1 MKEIKKN
8 GGLLLLA
15 IPGIILT
22 ILMKYLAYPGLLL
35 AFKDYQAS
43 IDQGFFA
50 ALFSS
55 PWIGL
60 ENFKFLIMNPD
71 MGIIL
76 RNTLGYNITLIVI
89 GTIAAVVSAIAINEI
104 LNLRSKKFIQTLMF
118 FPFFMSW
125 VSVSYMMVG
134 FFDTDYGLLN
144 QFLAIFNVAPIDW
157 YNDPT
162 WWPFII
168 IIMGVWKGLGYNS
181 VIYLSTIQGFDK
193 SYYEAA
199 CIDGASKWQQI
210 KYITIP
216 LLKPM
221 IIILSILAIGGIMYS
236 DFGLFYQLPKNS
248 SALYNVTQT
257 LDIFVYNALKIPNSL
272 GLSAAAS
279 FFQSIVGFTLVIGT
293 NLIVRRIDKDSAL
306 F

>member
-1 MKEIKKN
+1 MKDIKKN
-8 GGLLLLA
+8 SGLLLLA
-15 IPGIILT
+15 IPGIVIT

-35 AFKDYQAS
+35 AFKNYQAS
-43 IDQGFFA
+43 IDQGFFK
-50 ALFSS
+50 ALWSS
-55 PWIGL
+55 DWVGID
-60 ENFKFLIMNPD
+60 NFKFLVLNPD
-71 MGIIL
+71 IGLII
-76 RNTLGYNITLIVI
+76 RNTLGYNITLIVT
-89 GTIAAVVSAIAINEI
+89 GTIAAVGCAIAINEI
-104 LNLRSKKFIQTLMF
+104 LHVKTKKTIQTLMF

-134 FFDTDYGLLN
+134 FFDKDYGLLN
-144 QFLAIFNVAPIDW
+144 QLLEFFNISAVSW

-162 WWPFII
+162 WWPIII
-168 IIMGVWKGLGYNS
+168 IIMGTWKGLGYNS
-181 VIYLSTIQGFDK
+181 VIYLSTIQGFDQ

-210 KYITIP
+210 RYLTIP

-221 IIILSILAIGGIMYS
+221 IIILTILGIGGIMYS

-279 FFQSIVGFTLVIGT
+279 FFQSTVGFILVIGT
-293 NLIVRRIDKDSAL
+293 NLLARKIDKDSAL

>member
-1 MKEIKKN
+1 MKDIKKN
-8 GGLLLLA
+8 SGLLLLA
-15 IPGIILT
+15 IPGVIIT

-35 AFKDYQAS
+35 AFKNYQAS
-43 IDQGFFA
+43 IDQGFFQ
-50 ALFSS
+50 ALWSS
-55 PWIGL
+55 DWVGID
-60 ENFKFLIMNPD
+60 NFKFLVLNPD
-71 MGIIL
+71 IGLII
-76 RNTLGYNITLIVI
+76 RNTLGYNITLII
-89 GTIAAVVSAIAINEI
+89 TGTIAAIGSAIAINEI
-104 LNLRSKKFIQTLMF
+104 LHLKTKKTIQTLMF

-134 FFDTDYGLLN
+134 FFDKDYGLLN
-144 QFLAIFNVAPIDW
+144 QFLEFFNISAVNW

-162 WWPFII
+162 WWPLIL
-168 IIMGVWKGLGYNS
+168 IIMGTWKGLGYNS
-181 VIYLSTIQGFDK
+181 VIYLSTIQGFDQ

-210 KYITIP
+210 RYLTIP

-221 IIILSILAIGGIMYS
+221 VIILTILGIGGIMYS

-279 FFQSIVGFTLVIGT
+279 FFQSTVGFILVIGT
-293 NLIVRRIDKDSAL
+293 NLIARKIDKDSAL

>member
-8 GGLLLLA
+8 WGLLVLA
-15 IPGIILT
+15 IPGIVIT

-35 AFKDYQAS
+35 AFKDYQAT

-55 PWIGL
+55 PWVGL
-60 ENFKFLIMNPD
+60 DNFKFLVMNPD

-76 RNTLGYNITLIVI
+76 RNTLGYNISLIII
-89 GTIAAVVSAIAINEI
+89 GTIAAVVTAIAINEV
-104 LNLRSKKFIQTLMF
+104 LHLRTKKFIQTLMF

-134 FFDTDYGLLN
+134 FFDKDYGLLN
-144 QFLAIFNVAPIDW
+144 QILVFFNLTPIDW

-199 CIDGASKWQQI
+199 CIDGATKWQQI
-210 KYITIP
+210 KYITAP

-221 IIILSILAIGGIMYS
+221 IIILTILGIGGIMYS

-293 NLIVRRIDKDSAL
+293 NFLVRRIDKDSAL

>member
-1 MKEIKKN
+1 MKDIKKN

-15 IPGIILT
+15 VPGIIITL
-22 ILMKYLAYPGLLL
+22 LMKYLAYPGLLL
-35 AFKDYQAS
+35 AFKDYHAS
-43 IDQGFFA
+43 IDQGFFQ

-55 PWIGL
+55 PWIGF

-71 MGIIL
+71 IGMIM
-76 RNTLGYNITLIVI
+76 RNTLGYNISLIII
-89 GTIAAVVSAIAINEI
+89 GTISAVIAAISINEI
-104 LNLRSKKFIQTLMF
+104 LHQRTKKTIQTLMF

-134 FFDTDYGLLN
+134 FFDADYGLLN
-144 QFLAIFNVAPIDW
+144 QFLSFLHLQTIDW

-162 WWPFII
+162 WWPLII
-168 IIMGVWKGLGYNS
+168 IVMGTWKGLGYNS

-221 IIILSILAIGGIMYS
+221 IIILTILGIGGIMYS

-257 LDIFVYNALKIPNSL
+257 LDIFVYNALKIPNSI

-279 FFQSIVGFTLVIGT
+279 FFQSIVGFSLVIGT
-293 NLIVRRIDKDSAL
+293 NLLVRRIDKDSAL

>member
-1 MKEIKKN
+1 MKDIKKN
-8 GGLLLLA
+8 SGLLLLA
-15 IPGIILT
+15 VPGIIIT

-50 ALFSS
+50 ALWSS
-55 PWIGL
+55 PWIGFD
-60 ENFKFLIMNPD
+60 NFRFLIMNPD
-71 MGIIL
+71 IGLIL
-76 RNTLGYNITLIVI
+76 RNTLGYNISLIII
-89 GTIAAVVSAIAINEI
+89 GTITAVTAAIAINEI
-104 LNLRSKKFIQTLMF
+104 LHLRTKKTIQTLMF

-134 FFDTDYGLLN
+134 FFDSDYGLLN
-144 QFLAIFNVAPIDW
+144 QALSFFNLQPIEW

-162 WWPFII
+162 WWPLII
-168 IIMGVWKGLGYNS
+168 IIMGTWKGLGYNS

-199 CIDGASKWQQI
+199 SIDGASKWQQI
-210 KYITIP
+210 KYITVP

-221 IIILSILAIGGIMYS
+221 VIILTILGIGGIMYS

-248 SALYNVTQT
+248 AALYNVTQT

-279 FFQSIVGFTLVIGT
+279 FFQSIVGFSLVIGT
-293 NLIVRRIDKDSAL
+293 NFIVRRIDRDSAL

>member
-1 MKEIKKN
+1 MKELKKSW
-8 GGLLLLA
+8 GLLLLA
-15 IPGIILT
+15 IPGVVIT

-55 PWIGL
+55 PWVGL
-60 ENFKFLIMNPD
+60 SNFKFLALNPD
-71 MGIIL
+71 IGMIL
-76 RNTLGYNITLIVI
+76 RNTLGYNITLIIV
-89 GTIAAVVSAIAINEI
+89 GTITAVACAIAINEI
-104 LNLRSKKFIQTLMF
+104 LNLRVKKSVQTLMF

-134 FFDTDYGLLN
+134 FFDKDYGLLN
-144 QFLAIFNVAPIDW
+144 QFLEFLNLSPIDW

-162 WWPFII
+162 WWPLII
-168 IIMGVWKGLGYNS
+168 IVMGTWKGLGYNS
-181 VIYLSTIQGFDK
+181 VIYLSTIQGFDR

-199 CIDGASKWQQI
+199 AIDGASKWQQI
-210 KYITIP
+210 KYITIHS
-216 LLKPM
+216 LKPM
-221 IIILSILAIGGIMYS
+221 IIILTILGIGGIMYS

-248 SALYNVTQT
+248 TALYNVTQT

-279 FFQSIVGFTLVIGT
+279 FFQSIVGFGLVIGT
-293 NLIVRRIDKDSAL
+293 NFVVRKIDKESAL

>member
-1 MKEIKKN
+1 MKDIKKN
-8 GGLLLLA
+8 SGLLLLA
-15 IPGIILT
+15 VPGIIIT

-50 ALFSS
+50 ALWSS
-55 PWIGL
+55 PWIGFD
-60 ENFKFLIMNPD
+60 NFRFLIMNPD
-71 MGIIL
+71 IGLIL
-76 RNTLGYNITLIVI
+76 RNTLGYNISLIII
-89 GTIAAVVSAIAINEI
+89 GTITAVTAAIAINEI
-104 LNLRSKKFIQTLMF
+104 LHLRTKKTIQTLMF

-134 FFDTDYGLLN
+134 FFDSDYGLLN
-144 QFLAIFNVAPIDW
+144 QALNFFNLQPVEW

-162 WWPFII
+162 WWPLII
-168 IIMGVWKGLGYNS
+168 IIMGTWKGLGYNS

-199 CIDGASKWQQI
+199 SIDGASKWQQI
-210 KYITIP
+210 KYITVP

-221 IIILSILAIGGIMYS
+221 VIILTILGIGGIMYS

-248 SALYNVTQT
+248 AALYNVTQT

-279 FFQSIVGFTLVIGT
+279 FFQSIVGFSLVIGT
-293 NLIVRRIDKDSAL
+293 NFIVRRIDKDSAL

>member
-1 MKEIKKN
+1 MKTLKKN

-15 IPGIILT
+15 LPGIIIT
-22 ILMKYLAYPGLLL
+22 ILIKYLAYPGLLL
-35 AFKDYQAS
+35 AFKDYQSS
-43 IDQGFFA
+43 IDSGFFQS
-50 ALFSS
+50 LFTS
-55 PWIGL
+55 PWVGL
-60 ENFKFLIMNPD
+60 ENFRFLALNPD
-71 MGIIL
+71 IGIIL
-76 RNTLGYNITLIVI
+76 RNTLGYNITLIILGTVTAVI
-89 GTIAAVVSAIAINEI
+89 AAIAINEI
-104 LNLRSKKFIQTLMF
+104 LSSRGKKTIQTLMF

-144 QFLAIFNVAPIDW
+144 QLLTFFHFSPVDW

-162 WWPFII
+162 VWPFII
-168 IIMGVWKGLGYNS
+168 IIMGTWKSIGYNS
-181 VIYLSTIQGFDK
+181 VIYLSTIQGFDR

-199 CIDGASKWQQI
+199 AIDGATKWQQI
-210 KYITIP
+210 KYITLP
-216 LLKPM
+216 ALKPM
-221 IIILSILAIGGIMYS
+221 IIILTILGIGGIMYS

-248 SALYNVTQT
+248 SALYDVTQT

-279 FFQSIVGFTLVIGT
+279 FFQSIIGFALVMIT
-293 NLIVRRIDKDSAL
+293 NLIVRKIDRESAL

>member
-8 GGLLLLA
+8 WGLLVLA
-15 IPGIILT
+15 IPGIVIT

-60 ENFKFLIMNPD
+60 DNFKFLVMNPD

-76 RNTLGYNITLIVI
+76 RNTLGYNISLII
-89 GTIAAVVSAIAINEI
+89 LGTIAAVVAAIAINEV
-104 LNLRSKKFIQTLMF
+104 LNLRSKKLIQTLMF

-134 FFDTDYGLLN
+134 FFDKDYGLLN
-144 QFLAIFNVAPIDW
+144 QLLVFFNLTPIDW

-162 WWPFII
+162 WWPLII
-168 IIMGVWKGLGYNS
+168 IVMGVWKGLGYNS

-210 KYITIP
+210 KYITAP

-221 IIILSILAIGGIMYS
+221 IIILTILGIGGIMYS

-293 NLIVRRIDKDSAL
+293 NFIVRKIDKDSAL

>member
-15 IPGIILT
+15 VPGIIITL
-22 ILMKYLAYPGLLL
+22 LMKYLAYPGLLL
-35 AFKDYQAS
+35 AFKDYQAT
-43 IDQGFFA
+43 IDQGFFQ
-50 ALFSS
+50 ALWTS
-55 PWIGL
+55 PWIGFD
-60 ENFKFLIMNPD
+60 NFKFLIMNPD
-71 MGIIL
+71 IGMIM
-76 RNTLGYNITLIVI
+76 RNTLGYNISLIII
-89 GTIAAVVSAIAINEI
+89 GTITAVLAAISINEI
-104 LNLRSKKFIQTLMF
+104 LHLKTKKTIQTLMF

-134 FFDTDYGLLN
+134 FFDSDYGLLN
-144 QFLAIFNVAPIDW
+144 QFLEFIHVQPVEW

-162 WWPFII
+162 WWPLII
-168 IIMGVWKGLGYNS
+168 IIMGTWKGLGYNS

-199 CIDGASKWQQI
+199 CIDGATKWQQI

-216 LLKPM
+216 LLRPM
-221 IIILSILAIGGIMYS
+221 IIILTILGIGGIMYS

-248 SALYNVTQT
+248 AALYNVTQT
-257 LDIFVYNALKIPNSL
+257 LDIFVYNALKIPNSI

-279 FFQSIVGFTLVIGT
+279 FFQSIVGFSLVIGT
-293 NLIVRRIDKDSAL
+293 NILVRRIDKDSAL